1 VKRVEKFR
9 KERTEAKR
17 RKKREE
23 KLKARL
29 EASEDQEPEDLDE
42 GGSPGEPEKYFSPET
57 ENTTAKTN
65 ITKPT
70 E

>member
-1 VKRVEKFR
+1 MKRVEKFR

-29 EASEDQEPEDLDE
+29 EASEDQEPEDLDDS
-42 GGSPGEPEKYFSPET
+42 GVPGEPEKYFSPET
-57 ENTTAKTN
+57 ETATAKTDSA
-65 ITKPT
+65 KPT